1 MNFTRLDFTTCSDLP
16 MAATIGF
23 FDGLHL
29 GHRHLISQLK
39 AVAGERGL
47 GTMAVTFG
55 RHPREVLKSDYRPQ
69 LLTDAA
75 EKPDLLRLSGLD
87 ACTLLDFTPQMAAL
101 TAREFMTGILRD
113 RLGVKALLMGY
124 DHHFG
129 SDRSLG
135 FADYQAIGRSCGIDV
150 IQATPL
156 VVDGQAVS
164 SSRIRRLVAEG
175 QVQAAARLLGRY
187 YTLGGMVTQGHHVG
201 RKMGFPTANLQ
212 PVDVER
218 LIPSGGVYAAW
229 AEVGGRC
236 HKAMLNIGHRPTLN
250 NGDDLSIEAHLFDF
264 TGDLYGQSLRL
275 HFVSRLRDE
284 RRFDSLESLARQ
296 IRHDAEQT
304 LNLLNLCSNPSS
316 YSSDL
321 LPTR

>member
-1 MNFTRLDFTTCSDLP
+1 MNFTRLDFTTRSDRP

-29 GHRHLISQLK
+29 GHRHLIGQLK
-39 AVAGERGL
+39 SVAAERDL
-47 GTMAVTFG
+47 CTMAVTFG
-55 RHPREVLKSDYRPQ
+55 HHPRKVLKSDYRPQ

-75 EKPDLLRLSGLD
+75 EKTTLLRQSGLD
-87 ACTLLDFTPQMAAL
+87 TCALLDFTPQMAAM
-101 TAREFMTGILRD
+101 TAREFMTDMLMGQ
-113 RLGVKALLMGY
+113 LGVKVLLMGY

-129 SDRSLG
+129 SDRGLN
-135 FADYQAIGRSCGIDV
+135 FDDYQTIGRSCGMEV

-187 YTLGGMVTQGHHVG
+187 YAIGGVVIEGHHVG
-201 RKMGFPTANLQ
+201 RKLGFPTANIRLA
-212 PVDVER
+212 DAER
-218 LIPSGGVYAAW
+218 LIPSSGVYAVW
-229 AEVGGRC
+229 AEAAGQY
-236 HKAMLNIGHRPTLN
+236 HKAMLNIGHRPTLQ
-250 NGDDLSIEAHLFDF
+250 NGNDLSIEAHLLDF
-264 TGDLYGQSLRL
+264 TGNLYGQNLRL
-275 HFVSRLRDE
+275 NLVDRLRDE
-284 RRFDSLESLARQ
+284 RRFDSLDSLARQ
-296 IRHDAEQT
+296 IGHDAEQA

-321 LPTR
+321 SSTR